1 MSSFNSLMEG
11 FASALTLN
19 NLLFGLIGTILGTL
33 VGVLPGIGP
42 ALAIALLLPITYS
55 VSPASALIM
64 FAAIYYGAM
73 YGGST
78 TSILLNTPGESG
90 SVITALALHLQLQLL
105 VHSLRAQLQLRSW
118 HLPPLHLPN
127 GPLKLRRQI
136 SLR

>member
-1 MSSFNSLMEG
+1 MSNIESLLIG
-11 FASALTLN
+11 FAGALTLT
-19 NLLFGLIGTILGTL
+19 NLLFGLLGTILGTL

-42 ALAIALLLPITYS
+42 ALAIALLLPITYT

-90 SVITALALHLQLQLL
+90 SVIIHL
-105 VHSLRAQLQLRSW
+105 W
-118 HLPPLHLPN
+118 T
-127 GPLKLRRQI
+127 
-136 SLR
+136 